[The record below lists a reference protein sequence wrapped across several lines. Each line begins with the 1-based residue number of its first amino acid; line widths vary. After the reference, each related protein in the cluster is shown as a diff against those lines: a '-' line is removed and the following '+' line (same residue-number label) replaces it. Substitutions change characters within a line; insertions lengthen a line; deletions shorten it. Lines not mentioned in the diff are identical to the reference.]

1 MQKIFRYFLA
11 FIIGTFVF
19 SIAPAVQ
26 AQNQQFIRKLYEMMN
41 ANQKSLTSLK
51 ARVRMET
58 YNSQIKGDPD
68 KKEGQVIYL
77 PAKNR
82 NANVRIDWTY
92 PYNETL
98 SVVNGEYKLYR
109 PRLETVYTGKT
120 KEVSTQQQ
128 GVGSS
133 LSFIN
138 MSSAELKQNF
148 SAEWREPELIADGTI
163 SAYHL
168 KLTPKTPQRYNF
180 AEVWVTEDGMPV
192 QVKVHEKNGDTTN
205 VLLLNI
211 QKNAKINKN
220 DLAVSLPKNV
230 KVIKG

>member
-1 MQKIFRYFLA
+1 MQKLIRYFLA
-11 FIIGTFVF
+11 TIICAFVF
-19 SIAPAVQ
+19 GATIQ
-26 AQNQQFIRKLYEMMN
+26 INAQDQQNIRALYERMS

-58 YNSQIKGDPD
+58 YNPQIKDT
-68 KKEGQVIYL
+68 EGKDGTVIYL
-77 PAKNR
+77 PAKGR
-82 NANVRIDWTY
+82 NANVRIDWEK
-92 PYNETL
+92 PEQETL

-109 PRLETVYTGKT
+109 PRLETVYIGKT
-120 KEVSTQQQ
+120 KEVSKQQD

-138 MSSAELKQNF
+138 MSSQELKQNF
-148 SAEWREPELIADGTI
+148 SAEWRDPELIANGSI

-168 KLTPKTPQRYNF
+168 KLTPKTPQRYQF
-180 AEVWVTEDGMPV
+180 VEIWVTEDGMPV

-205 VLLLNI
+205 VLLYEI
-211 QKNAKINKN
+211 QKNVKINKS
-220 DLAVSLPKNV
+220 DVAVNLPKNV